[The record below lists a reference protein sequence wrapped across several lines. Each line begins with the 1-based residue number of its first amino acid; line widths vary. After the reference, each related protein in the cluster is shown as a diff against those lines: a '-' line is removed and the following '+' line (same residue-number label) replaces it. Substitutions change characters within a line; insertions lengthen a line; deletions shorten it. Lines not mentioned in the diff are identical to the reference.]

1 MIILKK
7 IKSRIEKIKERIRKF
22 FGIRLIKSL
31 RDLIIFKQ
39 TIDLQKQHPNPLNSY
54 GKKGFSQTDEDGIT
68 LEIIRRIGIKKGIF
82 AEFGPGDGTENN
94 TICLAALGWKGFWVG
109 SENLKFKYNNSN
121 NFYYFKGWITK
132 ENGPGYIS
140 EGLKNL
146 KEKKVDVLSIDLDGN
161 DIYILE
167 EILRKDISPSLIIA
181 EYNAKF
187 PPPILWK
194 MKYDPNHV
202 WPGDDYFGASLSEF
216 SRVLGKYSYKIV
228 CCNSHTGANAF
239 FVKKDFAE
247 LFKDVPDDISQIYV
261 PPRYQFYEHFGH
273 PPSIKTIELIFEQ
286 LEKSN

>member
-1 MIILKK
+1 
-7 IKSRIEKIKERIRKF
+7 
-22 FGIRLIKSL
+22 
-31 RDLIIFKQ
+31 
-39 TIDLQKQHPNPLNSY
+39 
-54 GKKGFSQTDEDGIT
+54 
-68 LEIIRRIGIKKGIF
+68 
-82 AEFGPGDGTENN
+82 
-94 TICLAALGWKGFWVG
+94 
-109 SENLKFKYNNSN
+109 
-121 NFYYFKGWITK
+121 
-132 ENGPGYIS
+132 
-140 EGLKNL
+140 
-146 KEKKVDVLSIDLDGN
+146 
-161 DIYILE
+161 
-167 EILRKDISPSLIIA
+167 
-181 EYNAKF
+181 
-187 PPPILWK
+187 